1 MELLCNTNL
10 SLVFRNIFLLL
21 LTEINR
27 TLSMLWLTS
36 QKVAKKITCQLHA
49 LENITWYI
57 WHSYLHDII
66 LEKITVYG
74 LHILY
79 LPILSS
85 VIRSNVGKQN
95 MLKVRSKKKKKVSK
109 SHIGLTIDI
118 AKDLFWIPLLLYSKK
133 CDCKANT
140 SRKV

>member
-1 MELLCNTNL
+1 MEMLCNTNL
-10 SLVFRNIFLLL
+10 SLVLRNIFLLL

-27 TLSMLWLTS
+27 TLSMFWLTS
-36 QKVAKKITCQLHA
+36 QKVAKKIGKYA

-66 LEKITVYG
+66 LEKLTTYG

-95 MLKVRSKKKKKVSK
+95 TLKVSSKKKKKK
-109 SHIGLTIDI
+109 KFIKIHIGLTIYI
-118 AKDLFWIPLLLYSKK
+118 AKYIFWITLLLYSKK
-133 CDCKANT
+133 NDCKANI

>member
-1 MELLCNTNL
+1 MEMLCNTNL
-10 SLVFRNIFLLL
+10 SLVLRNIFLLL

-27 TLSMLWLTS
+27 TLSMFWLTS
-36 QKVAKKITCQLHA
+36 QKVAKKIGKYA
-49 LENITWYI
+49 LENITW
-57 WHSYLHDII
+57 YLHDII
-66 LEKITVYG
+66 LEKLTTYG

-95 MLKVRSKKKKKVSK
+95 TLKVSSKKKKKVSK

-118 AKDLFWIPLLLYSKK
+118 AKDLFWITLLLYSKK
-133 CDCKANT
+133 NDCKANI